1 MSVPDVFRH
10 KHIFSFRKE
19 NIWLS
24 HPPLRLRKQGINGS
38 RVQTVNLVLEQQSRK
53 GGGVGGEGG

>member
-1 MSVPDVFRH
+1 MCDVFHH
-10 KHIFSFRKE
+10 KHVFSFLKE

-24 HPPLRLRKQGINGS
+24 HPPLRPRKQGINGS

-53 GGGVGGEGG
+53 GGGWRGEGG